1 MRRRRG
7 SIALTSSAPEA
18 NRPHPRRAVA
28 RDRSRKAVLIGV
40 ILPFQVQGHIDY
52 HALAV
57 TCETAKEAFAKAVE
71 WQVVQF
77 ADVSISDG
85 IKRYTVTEF
94 ASLMALKEVADT
106 VEASAALRRNA
117 KT

>member
-1 MRRRRG
+1 M
-7 SIALTSSAPEA
+7 
-18 NRPHPRRAVA
+18 
-28 RDRSRKAVLIGV
+28 
-40 ILPFQVQGHIDY
+40 PFQVQGNIDD

-85 IKRYTVTEF
+85 VKRSTVTEF
-94 ASLMALKEVADT
+94 AALMALKEVADT
-106 VEASAALRRNA
+106 IEASAGPKRKA
-117 KT
+117 TPES

>member
-1 MRRRRG
+1 V
-7 SIALTSSAPEA
+7 TP
-18 NRPHPRRAVA
+18 
-28 RDRSRKAVLIGV
+28 VLIGA
-40 ILPFQVQGHIDY
+40 IMPFQVQGNIDD

-85 IKRYTVTEF
+85 TKSYTVTEF
-94 ASLMALKEVADT
+94 ASFMALKEVADT

>member
-1 MRRRRG
+1 MM
-7 SIALTSSAPEA
+7 
-18 NRPHPRRAVA
+18 
-28 RDRSRKAVLIGV
+28 
-40 ILPFQVQGHIDY
+40 PFQVQGNIDD
-52 HALAV
+52 HTLTV

-94 ASLMALKEVADT
+94 ASLMALQEVADT
-106 VEASAALRRNA
+106 IEASTELRRNA
-117 KT
+117 KPET